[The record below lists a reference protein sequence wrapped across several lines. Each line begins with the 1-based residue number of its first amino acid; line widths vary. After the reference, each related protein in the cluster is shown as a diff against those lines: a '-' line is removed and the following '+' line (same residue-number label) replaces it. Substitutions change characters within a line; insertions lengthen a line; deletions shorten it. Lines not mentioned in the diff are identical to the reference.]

1 MSMILELRDRKSH
14 AGTPLIHPT
23 SENVVLAEVFGV
35 VKNLHFNI
43 ALNPWLESI
52 SDGCIASAN
61 DWVFSFWEKQPRP
74 VGVQE
79 GSTEVD
85 LVMSSAQDL
94 VFTEVKMDASPSYGT
109 TADLDRNQLLRNLDI
124 GNRRASKESIRF
136 SLVYI
141 TPNTTEPADVSR
153 IRTSKCH
160 FPTDRIFWSSWGM
173 IGDALATSV
182 QAALLSETERKFA
195 LDLLSYLTKKR
206 LWQNTL
212 DDHVDFYGDK
222 LRRPLQRTDSPFIP
236 YSDMGVERDESWRSI
251 DWEEEKLRKLLRG
264 LRWEDKALLKLLAE
278 AGGAM
283 RQARIMA
290 GLPNLRGK
298 PASLRALKSHVNAAC
313 KGHGNAP
320 ILSVGTGSGNQRIHE
335 INQQLGPLRAV
346 VIEEAKAFLIPD
358 GVL

>member
-182 QAALLSETERKFA
+182 
-195 LDLLSYLTKKR
+195 
-206 LWQNTL
+206 
-212 DDHVDFYGDK
+212 
-222 LRRPLQRTDSPFIP
+222 
-236 YSDMGVERDESWRSI
+236 
-251 DWEEEKLRKLLRG
+251 
-264 LRWEDKALLKLLAE
+264 
-278 AGGAM
+278 
-283 RQARIMA
+283 
-290 GLPNLRGK
+290 
-298 PASLRALKSHVNAAC
+298 
-313 KGHGNAP
+313 
-320 ILSVGTGSGNQRIHE
+320 
-335 INQQLGPLRAV
+335 
-346 VIEEAKAFLIPD
+346 
-358 GVL
+358 